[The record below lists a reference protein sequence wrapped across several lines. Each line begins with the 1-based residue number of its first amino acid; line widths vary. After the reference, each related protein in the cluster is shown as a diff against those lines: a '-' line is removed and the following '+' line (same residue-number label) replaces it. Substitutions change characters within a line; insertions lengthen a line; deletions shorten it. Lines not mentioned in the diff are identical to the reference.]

1 MKLIIQLIILF
12 TVLLPVSLLAQRD
25 PDSVSEKDTNKS
37 RLDSIVQDHFL
48 MYDWESGSISFGGS
62 IHRTIMYVDDG
73 LNNDFFFMDSEQ
85 PPTHLRVSVEN
96 SLNENISVFGNLWIG
111 IQSNRPFEVSQDNKN
126 PGVAFRALISEVGI
140 SHKKIGS
147 LELGSGFT
155 SSAVFTEVDMS
166 GTSIGSMLTS
176 GNLAP
181 GMKFV
186 DADSNELSDRQVF
199 NYFLDTERL
208 MLADRIRFDS
218 KSFAGGFMVS
228 ASAAA
233 DSRWDASVRF
243 FPEVG
248 KWAFRAVLTYEQKPF
263 RDLDSRTLA
272 GFGIR
277 HEETGIN
284 LTTIASYGFTPD
296 DRDPYG
302 FVIKGGIQQNF
313 TDLGKTSFS
322 IDYAKNHDAT
332 IEGER
337 ATSYSFF
344 VNQSINPINLV
355 IYLGYRK
362 YDVTDSDLN
371 LLPINTTTLGVF
383 FNF

>member
-1 MKLIIQLIILF
+1 MNLKLKQLI
-12 TVLLPVSLLAQRD
+12 LLAIFFQTSLMAQN
-25 PDSVSEKDTNKS
+25 DSVMVSENDTDKS
-37 RLDSIVQDHFL
+37 PLDSIVQDHFL
-48 MYDWESGSISFGGS
+48 MYDWESGHIAFGGS

-73 LNNDFFFMDSEQ
+73 LNNDIFFMDSEQ
-85 PPTHLRVSVEN
+85 PPTHLRVSVQN
-96 SLNENISVFGNLWIG
+96 KLNKNFSVFGNLWIG

-140 SHKKIGS
+140 SHKNIGS
-147 LELGSGFT
+147 IELGRGFT

-166 GTSIGSMLTS
+166 GTSVGSMLTS

-181 GMKFV
+181 GIKFV
-186 DADSNELSDRQVF
+186 DADANELSDRQVF

-218 KSFAGGFMVS
+218 KSFAGGLIAS

-233 DSRWDASVRF
+233 DGRWDASVRY
-243 FPEVG
+243 FPKVG
-248 KWAFRAVLTYEQKPF
+248 KFAFRAVMTYEQKPF

-277 HEETGIN
+277 HEQSGVN
-284 LTTIASYGFTPD
+284 LTTIASYGYTPD

-302 FVIKGGIQQNF
+302 YVIKGGVTRRF
-313 TDLGKTSFS
+313 TELGKTSFS
-322 IDYAKNHDAT
+322 IDYAQNYDAT

-337 ATSYSFF
+337 AKSYSFF
-344 VNQSINPINLV
+344 VNQSFKPINLTV
-355 IYLGYRK
+355 YLGYRK
-362 YDVTDSDLN
+362 YDVQDSDLN